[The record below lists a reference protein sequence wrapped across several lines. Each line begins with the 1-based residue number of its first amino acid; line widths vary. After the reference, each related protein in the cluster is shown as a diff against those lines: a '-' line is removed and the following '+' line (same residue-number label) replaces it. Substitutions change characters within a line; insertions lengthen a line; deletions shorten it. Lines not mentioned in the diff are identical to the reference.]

1 MWVCSVTGFI
11 WLKQRSEAGCGDHG
25 EHLGRGRCFSFA
37 RQTFPSSS
45 SLHFNV
51 GERIGFRQ
59 LFPGLGISDI
69 MCFLRDDVEIF

>member
-1 MWVCSVTGFI
+1 MLLDSSGS
-11 WLKQRSEAGCGDHG
+11 KQRSEAVCG
-25 EHLGRGRCFSFA
+25 EHGGENLGRGRCFSFA

-45 SLHFNV
+45 RLHFNV

-59 LFPGLGISDI
+59 LFPGLGTSGI